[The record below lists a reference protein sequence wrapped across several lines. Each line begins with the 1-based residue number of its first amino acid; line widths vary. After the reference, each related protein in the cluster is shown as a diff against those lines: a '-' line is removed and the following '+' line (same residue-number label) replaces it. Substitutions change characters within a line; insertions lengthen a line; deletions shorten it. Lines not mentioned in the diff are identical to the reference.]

1 MTAPDAPRVSAGFPA
16 GTHPIWLADAEPAD
30 IGGVAAPAW
39 ADWSLAYA
47 ASGVD
52 ETTMNSPCL

>member
-1 MTAPDAPRVSAGFPA
+1 MTAPDAPRVSAGAPA
-16 GTHPIWLADAEPAD
+16 GTPTAWQTDAEPAD

-52 ETTMNSPCL
+52 ETMMNAPCL